1 MSDSQRQ
8 RLWLVAAGL
17 LTALKLWFTRG
28 QGVYAIGS
36 AGLDDRLFV
45 ELAQHLVR
53 GEWLGPYDVLTLAKG
68 PAYPLFIA
76 ATFLVGLPLFAAQ
89 HLFYAAACLAF
100 VAALCPAVRSAGL
113 RFAAFALLMVNPMT
127 FDAPGMGRVLRQ
139 QIYGPLALMIIA
151 GLVALYLRRDRN
163 WRRNLPWA
171 LLLGAAAGAFY
182 LTREEAVWL
191 LPTVLVLVVA
201 CIVGARRS
209 SQLCARHTVA
219 LLGLATGVA
228 TVPVFAVSALN
239 QHYYGW
245 FGTCEFRAAAFRDAY
260 GAMIR
265 VEVGPELPYIPVSRE
280 ARVAMAEISPAFAE
294 VQRAFDSSLAQAW
307 AGHGEFFTGLP
318 ADAEQIGGGWFMWAL
333 REAVAQAGH
342 SSDAVTA
349 LAFYQRLAD
358 EINTACAD
366 GRLPA
371 GPERSGF
378 APRWREGDSARL
390 VGALGELTD
399 FVVRFRHFGAT
410 PPPST
415 GSPEELQLFRDLTRE
430 RLQPPAGELDVV
442 GAKRFILNMWKVGVL
457 QSAGQLLR
465 FAMLGLLVTAAVGGA
480 LSAGYALVR
489 RRWTFPL
496 TLAIAA
502 AGACAASLVI
512 HAVVQATSFPVKT
525 VTSFAPIYP
534 LLLVFVIAM
543 AWHLASVIPNFVR
556 KRGKSTSAAAPLVLE
571 PEHAPETRRVLWSWA
586 AAATLAALLPFLIW
600 QGSFAQLFWFGDG
613 FLLLDQLAQMDFGA
627 WTTRVFAENFVPLF
641 KLLWGGAALGF
652 GGSYLAMLWLLWL
665 THAFNAVLFARWL
678 RAAGFPSY
686 AAELAVGVFA
696 LTPANL
702 ETLGWSVQWSAV
714 LATLFLLLALW
725 WLESNRTLAVRW
737 SWRLVVPLFLFAAA
751 SASSFSRGVLTGGIV
766 AAGILLPALVA
777 RSWPSLQARWT
788 AALACLIPGV
798 AVALVIMSASTGNH
812 QHIEGHGLAM
822 AQFAA
827 AYFLLNPLY
836 SWVAEG
842 PIAAGWLP
850 VFAVIKL
857 AVIIGG
863 LWISRGRIRHA
874 LWLLLIYDLGNA
886 ALIGVGRYHTGF
898 LAALSPR
905 YQYSSL
911 LAFLPFGAL
920 LVQQGWER
928 VRSPVHRIWAMRATA
943 GLLASWC
950 LLGWP
955 AELRTFTAR
964 RGHELRALMAAPATN
979 DPSVRVPALEYM
991 HIERAKALQ
1000 RAFNLH

>member
-1 MSDSQRQ
+1 MNDTNRQ

-17 LTALKLWFTRG
+17 LTALKLWLTRG

-45 ELAQHLVR
+45 ELAQHLVH
-53 GEWLGPYDVLTLAKG
+53 GEWLGPYNVLTLAKG

-76 ATFLVGLPLFAAQ
+76 ASFLIGLPLFAAQ
-89 HLFYAAACLAF
+89 YLFYATACLAF
-100 VAALCPAVRSAGL
+100 VAALRPAVRSAGL

-139 QIYGPLALMIIA
+139 QIYGPLALLIIA
-151 GLVALYLRRDRN
+151 GLVALYLRRDQN
-163 WRRNLPWA
+163 WRRNLSWA

-182 LTREEAVWL
+182 LTREETVWL
-191 LPTVLVLVVA
+191 LPSVIILVVA
-201 CIVGARRS
+201 CIVAARRIS
-209 SQLCARHTVA
+209 RLCARHIVA

-228 TVPVFAVSALN
+228 TVPVITVSALN

-260 GAMIR
+260 GAMTR
-265 VEVGPELPYIPVSRE
+265 VEVGPGLPCVPVSRE
-280 ARVAMAEISPAFAE
+280 ARVAMAEVSPAFAE
-294 VQRAFDSSLAQAW
+294 VQQAFDSGLAQAW

-318 ADAEQIGGGWFMWAL
+318 AADEQIGGGWYMWAL
-333 REAVAQAGH
+333 REAVAKAGH
-342 SSDAVTA
+342 APDAATA
-349 LAFYQRLAD
+349 LAFYRRLAD
-358 EINTACAD
+358 EINAACAD
-366 GRLPA
+366 GSLPA
-371 GPERSGF
+371 GPARSGF
-378 APRWREGDSARL
+378 APPWREGDGARFAD
-390 VGALGELTD
+390 ALRELTD

-442 GAKRFILNMWKVGVL
+442 GAKRFMLNLWKVGVL
-457 QSAGQLLR
+457 QSTGQLLR
-465 FAMLGLLVTAAVGGA
+465 FALLGLLVAAAVGGA
-480 LSAGYALVR
+480 LSAGHALWR

-502 AGACAASLVI
+502 AGACAASLAI
-512 HAVVQATSFPVKT
+512 HAAVQATSFPVKT

-543 AWHLASVIPNFVR
+543 AWHLATVIPAFVR
-556 KRGKSTSAAAPLVLE
+556 KLGASSPAAAPLVLE
-571 PEHAPETRRVLWSWA
+571 PEVNPESRRFRWRWA
-586 AAATLAALLPFLIW
+586 AAMGGTAFLPFLIW

-613 FLLLDQLAQMDFGA
+613 FFLLDQLAQMGFGA

-686 AAELAVGVFA
+686 AVALAVGVFA

-725 WLESNRTLAVRW
+725 WLEIHRTLAVRW

-751 SASSFSRGVLTGGIV
+751 SACSFSRGVLTGGVV
-766 AAGILLPALVA
+766 ATGILLPAIMA
-777 RSWPSLQARWT
+777 RSWLSLQARWP
-788 AALACLIPGV
+788 AALACLVPGV
-798 AVALVIMSASTGNH
+798 AVALVIMSASSGNH

-842 PIAAGWLP
+842 AVAAGWLP

-863 LWISRGRIRHA
+863 LWLSRGRMRHA

-898 LAALSPR
+898 IAALSSR

-920 LVQQGWER
+920 LVQHGWER
-928 VRSPVHRIWAMRATA
+928 VRSPVDRIWAMRVTA
-943 GLLASWC
+943 GLLAGWC

-955 AELRTFTAR
+955 SELRSFTAW
-964 RGHELRALMAAPATN
+964 RGRDLRALMAAPATN